1 MGRRLPI
8 VATINDLQTLIQEVE
23 KEYPTLCVLE
33 LNYKARTIIPLPPE
47 QLEKHFTYYLTTIE
61 TYHQIMRTEKEV
73 QQLYP
78 EENNWDPCAFMS
90 QSVEISVSLVSE
102 NHSISGVIN
111 PNNRIFVTG
120 ERTKIIDSLYN
131 CFIKHTKKIA
141 FKYKEKSYKGG
152 LVYYVFPEADAIIKD
167 YLRKTERGEPHNYN
181 IVTPED
187 FPEQYILDSL
197 GSP

>member
-8 VATINDLQTLIQEVE
+8 IATINDLQTLIQEVK

-33 LNYKARTIIPLPPE
+33 INYKSRTITPLPPE
-47 QLEKHFTYYLTTIE
+47 HLEKHFTYYLTTIE
-61 TYHQIMRTEKEV
+61 TYHQIMRTEKEP
-73 QQLYP
+73 QQMYP
-78 EENNWDPCAFMS
+78 EEINWDPCAFMS
-90 QSVEISVSLVSE
+90 QSVEISISLVSK

-111 PNNRIFVTG
+111 PNNRIFVSG

-131 CFIKHTKKIA
+131 CFLRHTKTIA
-141 FKYKEKSYKGG
+141 VKYKEKRYKGG

-167 YLRKTERGEPHNYN
+167 YLRKAERGEPHNYN
-181 IVTPED
+181 IVTPEG

-197 GSP
+197 EST